1 MIELKDVTKRFGN
14 FTAVDGISFTVNNS
28 SIYGLVG
35 YNGAGKT
42 TLLKTSAGIYRA
54 ENGKVLISGEN
65 VYDNEQIRKKLFY
78 IPDDLFFLP
87 GSTMEGMAKFYRGY
101 YPDFS
106 DKVFENVAKLF
117 ELDTKK
123 RIHGFSKGMCRQ
135 AEITF
140 ALACRPKYMLLDEC
154 FDGLDPMKRSLCR
167 ELFLEYIAES
177 ECSMIMASHNLS
189 ELSNLCDHIGL
200 INGKKLAL
208 NCDIDDISSKYAKYR
223 VILSSVIDN
232 EILEKLGCESISV
245 SGKTATFTAKG
256 NLDEVDAYLKTI
268 CPVDIDSCAMTVE
281 EIFMSEMGDCDY
293 DISKIFEA

>member
-1 MIELKDVTKRFGN
+1 MFMI
-14 FTAVDGISFTVNNS
+14 
-28 SIYGLVG
+28 
-35 YNGAGKT
+35 
-42 TLLKTSAGIYRA
+42 TSKSEA
-54 ENGKVLISGEN
+54 E
-65 VYDNEQIRKKLFY
+65 LFY
-78 IPDDLFFLP
+78 IPDDLYFLP
-87 GSTMEGMAKFYRGY
+87 GSTMEGMARFYKGY
-101 YPDFS
+101 YPNFS

-135 AEITF
+135 AEIAF

-200 INGKKLAL
+200 VNGKKLAL
-208 NCDIDDISSKYAKYR
+208 NCDIDDVSSKYAKYR
-223 VILSSVIDN
+223 VILSSEIDR
-232 EILEKLGCESISV
+232 EALARLGCEQITV
-245 SGKTATFTAKG
+245 NANTASFTAKG
-256 NLDEVDAYLKTI
+256 ALNEVDAYLNTLS
-268 CPVDIDSCAMTVE
+268 PVDIDRCAMTVE
-281 EIFMSEMGDCDY
+281 EIFMSEMGDGDY